1 MNRSIGRTWI
11 CCSASAAACWIRMK
25 TRIRSMT
32 WCRKSFC
39 CCGIGGLMAA
49 LKFRILGERGRVT
62 RRALRHAYSLDDDG
76 AAPVSD
82 RALSP
87 EERAVFAGHVQAIR
101 RLLKPDMAE
110 LFIDYAVNGCTPQQ
124 LAQKNGLTVSCVW
137 MRLNRCKRRLR
148 EHPEFFYLFLLIVLG
163 NGGHTV

>member
-1 MNRSIGRTWI
+1 M
-11 CCSASAAACWIRMK
+11 
-25 TRIRSMT
+25 
-32 WCRKSFC
+32 
-39 CCGIGGLMAA
+39 
-49 LKFRILGERGRVT
+49 
-62 RRALRHAYSLDDDG
+62 
-76 AAPVSD
+76 
-82 RALSP
+82 
-87 EERAVFAGHVQAIR
+87 FAGHVQAIR

-137 MRLNRCKRRLR
+137 MRLNRCRRRLR

>member
-1 MNRSIGRTWI
+1 M
-11 CCSASAAACWIRMK
+11 
-25 TRIRSMT
+25 
-32 WCRKSFC
+32 
-39 CCGIGGLMAA
+39 
-49 LKFRILGERGRVT
+49 
-62 RRALRHAYSLDDDG
+62 
-76 AAPVSD
+76 SD

-87 EERAVFAGHVQAIR
+87 EERAVFAGHIQAIR

-124 LAQKNGLTVSCVW
+124 LAQKNGLTASCVW